1 MSRLLRS
8 FRHHSPALATLAA
21 FAFLSVASL
30 HAQPAEKPSSENP
43 SRADEQDDPSSKPSE
58 KKSPAKR
65 PVEKPSVEKRSDDA
79 KPDEKR
85 PDADRPTS
93 KKAEDRK
100 SDREVVAKAFAEE
113 HHPELAA
120 LLRTLEKMHPQ
131 AYQAAVRDVA
141 RAADRLNAMKERDD
155 ARYERELKVWKTRS
169 RVHVV
174 SAEYRISPGADLEQ
188 KLRALMQDELQA
200 KRELLAFERERAEKR
215 LDQLDRQLRELDE
228 KGSAMID
235 RQIERLPKLPASIPK
250 SKPKT

>member
-1 MSRLLRS
+1 VSCLLRS
-8 FRHHSPALATLAA
+8 FRHLLPAVATLAA

-30 HAQPAEKPSSENP
+30 HAQPAEKSSAENP
-43 SRADEQDDPSSKPSE
+43 SRAEKQDDPSANPPE

-65 PVEKPSVEKRSDDA
+65 PVEKPAVEKKSDGA
-79 KPDEKR
+79 KPDEKK
-85 PDADRPTS
+85 PDENRPTP

-113 HHPELAA
+113 HHPELAS

-141 RAADRLNAMKERDD
+141 RAADRLNALKERDD
-155 ARYERELKVWKTRS
+155 ERYARELEVWKTRS

-174 SAEYRISPGADLEQ
+174 SAEYRVSPGAALESS
-188 KLRALMQDELQA
+188 LRQLMQDELQA
-200 KRELLAFERERAEKR
+200 KRELLAFDRERAEKR
-215 LDQLDRQLRELDE
+215 LEQLDRELRELDE

-235 RQIERLPKLPASIPK
+235 RQIERLPKVPASVLK
-250 SKPKT
+250 TKPKN

>member
-1 MSRLLRS
+1 MILSLRS
-8 FRHHSPALATLAA
+8 VSPALLSYRDLLPAVAALAA
-21 FAFLSVASL
+21 FAFLGVASSL
-30 HAQPAEKPSSENP
+30 AQPPERPVAKNPTASPQKSPRPAKKNDAPAKPAHQKGQAEKKG
-43 SRADEQDDPSSKPSE
+43 AEQ
-58 KKSPAKR
+58 
-65 PVEKPSVEKRSDDA
+65 
-79 KPDEKR
+79 KPDASRLE
-85 PDADRPTS
+85 
-93 KKAEDRK
+93 ERK
-100 SDREVVAKAFAEE
+100 SDREAIARKFAEE
-113 HHPELAA
+113 HHPELAS
-120 LLRTLEKMHPQ
+120 LLATLEKMSPQ
-131 AYQAAVRDVA
+131 AYQSAVRDVA